1 MYFLKTS
8 PAIDYK
14 NHRTSKDKAWE
25 DGTGEMRCVFP
36 SKGNTRF
43 RGGNGRAFGETV
55 NRLVSFDRSRCFWT
69 SAEPGGQN
77 DASLHITNEFVAG
90 RLRLSSPLPASP
102 QSLSSQPGD
111 H

>member
-55 NRLVSFDRSRCFWT
+55 NRLVSFDQVCQKGIWNMERSYV
-69 SAEPGGQN
+69 
-77 DASLHITNEFVAG
+77 ASVLV
-90 RLRLSSPLPASP
+90 
-102 QSLSSQPGD
+102 
-111 H
+111 